1 MKKKVIVT
9 EKCHDYI
16 PDTLRAKGYEVVYHP
31 LMTHEMLKDLV
42 ADAEGLIVRTHI
54 NIDKEIIDRGTQ
66 LKWIGRLGS
75 GMDHI
80 DTAYAASKGIK
91 CYSSPEGN
99 SNAVAEHVIALL
111 LNLMN
116 RIMISHN
123 EIKEGKWLRETNRG
137 DELEGK
143 TVGIIGY
150 GNIGTKLA
158 KVLQAFNVNIL
169 VYDKYKTGFGEGIIK
184 ESTLEEITQ
193 QADIITFHVP
203 LTKETHYYANDAFF
217 NSLQKRPYFINA
229 SRGKVTD
236 TNALINALQNNK
248 IKAAALDVLENEN
261 LASYNATEKEQLNWL
276 LSQPNVIITPHIAG
290 VTHEGYYKLARILL
304 DRIGIE

>member
-1 MKKKVIVT
+1 
-9 EKCHDYI
+9 
-16 PDTLRAKGYEVVYHP
+16 
-31 LMTHEMLKDLV
+31 
-42 ADAEGLIVRTHI
+42 
-54 NIDKEIIDRGTQ
+54 
-66 LKWIGRLGS
+66 
-75 GMDHI
+75 
-80 DTAYAASKGIK
+80 
-91 CYSSPEGN
+91 
-99 SNAVAEHVIALL
+99 
-111 LNLMN
+111 
-116 RIMISHN
+116 MISHN

-150 GNIGTKLA
+150 GNIGSKLA